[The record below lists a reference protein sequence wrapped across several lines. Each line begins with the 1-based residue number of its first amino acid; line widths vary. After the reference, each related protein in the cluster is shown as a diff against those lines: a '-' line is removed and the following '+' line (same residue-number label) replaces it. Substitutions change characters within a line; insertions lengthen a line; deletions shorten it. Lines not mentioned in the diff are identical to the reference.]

1 MQGWEP
7 KRFTEYVY
15 DGSGRL
21 VRSVETVEP
30 EWDDE
35 QLALVIAHLELE
47 NDVGPHGQPMSE
59 ATDPLANPKNRDG
72 RWWYRASGPVTDFAE
87 KARVEAR
94 EAYEKS
100 LGEGERVP
108 PWVHF
113 GVTRVERPKR
123 GDVQ

>member
-7 KRFTEYVY
+7 KRVTEYEY
-15 DGSGRL
+15 EGGRL
-21 VRSVETVEP
+21 VRSVTTTEP

-59 ATDPLANPKNRDG
+59 ATNVLGDAKNPNG
-72 RWWYRASGPVTDFAE
+72 QWWYKPTGPFVDYAE

-94 EAYEKS
+94 EAHEKS
-100 LGEGERVP
+100 LGENEHLP
-108 PWVHF
+108 SWMWF

-123 GDVQ
+123 GA